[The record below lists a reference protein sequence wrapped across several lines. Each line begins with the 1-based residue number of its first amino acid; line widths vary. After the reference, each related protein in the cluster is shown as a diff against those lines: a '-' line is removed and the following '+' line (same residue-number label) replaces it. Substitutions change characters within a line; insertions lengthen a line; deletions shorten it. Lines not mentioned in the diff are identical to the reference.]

1 MPQHANLRTAGDHG
15 SYCSLDKYK
24 LGLFSWILHF
34 CLHYACADI
43 ARACQLFVSVADAED
58 LLDYFSSTRRPFT
71 TRMGPNARVMSS
83 FNGEV
88 VKVFQ

>member
-58 LLDYFSSTRRPFT
+58 LLDYFSRPAGHSRRAWD
-71 TRMGPNARVMSS
+71 RMHGL
-83 FNGEV
+83 
-88 VKVFQ
+88 